1 MVFNKH
7 QFGGVAEMTSQVDFK
22 AGPSSV
28 WIGGKSRWRGR
39 MRVRW
44 VYVKDVPSRV
54 LNKIKLENNEN
65 KPISF
70 ARDCHDVPTEKGVE
84 FMKIFHSHQHETSVI
99 DDKEK
104 VEEILERSEFGDKG
118 PTKNEILPK
127 PVNRSNLK
135 VM

>member
-70 ARDCHDVPTEKGVE
+70 ARDCHDVPTERGVE

-104 VEEILERSEFGDKG
+104 VEEILERSEFGEKG
-118 PTKNEILPK
+118 TKNEMLPK

-135 VM
+135 VT